1 MKHINKVVLS
11 VVLGASALTA
21 CTDNFEKYNSD
32 PYAIYKADPSVLL
45 PAMIEPV
52 MYVQQ
57 NNSQM
62 IDQMV
67 GALGGYMTCSNR
79 WGGQNF
85 DTYNASD
92 GWNAIPFNTT
102 YENLVNIFDV
112 EKATNKA
119 GHYYAMALLLK
130 ASALMRVAD
139 CYGGIPY
146 SSVANNSFRTGYDTP
161 EETYKNIIADLRQ
174 SATILYQYSVAY
186 PASRPLGNADPIYQG
201 DYAMWARLANSLALR
216 AAIRT
221 DDRQA
226 AEEVCESPA
235 GLIENNSQNAL
246 VDPGV
251 QGNPYQLASASWG
264 DLRISSSIVDYM
276 QGYND
281 PRMASY
287 FTKSSFDATR
297 YIGMRSGEA
306 GFDKAA
312 VSGYSQINATAST
325 KMPVCLAAE
334 VCFLRAEG
342 ALKGWNMGG
351 SAQEFYERGI
361 RLSMEQYGVD
371 ATTIEAYIVDD
382 THTPEGHAND
392 PRGSK
397 YNYDRQTKV
406 KVKWNADNS
415 QQNLERIITQKWI
428 ANFPLGLE
436 AWAEYRRT
444 GYPELA
450 PAISNLNQSV
460 ITDMQRGM
468 RRLRYP
474 YTERDLNRENYDKA
488 VQQLGGADNEATDLF
503 WAKKK

>member
-397 YNYDRQTKV
+397 YNYNRQTKV

-428 ANFPLGLE
+428 ANFPLGL
-436 AWAEYRRT
+436 
-444 GYPELA
+444 
-450 PAISNLNQSV
+450 
-460 ITDMQRGM
+460 
-468 RRLRYP
+468 RLGLSIVVPDIRNWLLP
-474 YTERDLNRENYDKA
+474 S
-488 VQQLGGADNEATDLF
+488 AT
-503 WAKKK
+503 

>member
-85 DTYNASD
+85 NTYNASD

-146 SSVANNSFRTGYDTP
+146 SSVADHSFRTGYDTA
-161 EETYKNIIADLRQ
+161 EETYKNIIADLRK
-174 SATILYQYSVAY
+174 SAAILYQYSVAY

-371 ATTIEAYIVDD
+371 ATAIDAYIADN
-382 THTPEGHAND
+382 THIPEGHAND

-397 YNYDRQTKV
+397 YNYSRQTKV
-406 KVKWNADNS
+406 KVKWDADNS

-488 VQQLGGADNEATDLF
+488 VQQLGGPDNEATDLF

>member
-161 EETYKNIIADLRQ
+161 EETYKNMIADLRQ

-221 DDRQA
+221 GNQDA
-226 AEEVCESPA
+226 AEEACESAA

-287 FTKSSFDATR
+287 FTKSTFDPNR

-397 YNYDRQTKV
+397 YNYNRLTKV

-428 ANFPLGLE
+428 ANFPLGIE
-436 AWAEYRRT
+436 AWSEYRRT
-444 GYPELA
+444 GFPKLM
-450 PAISNLNQSV
+450 PVVVNNSGGTVSNE
-460 ITDMQRGM
+460 RGA
-468 RRLRYP
+468 RRLAYP
-474 YTERDLNRENYDKA
+474 QEERINNSENYPHA
-488 VQQLGGADNEATDLF
+488 LQLLGGTDNMGTDVW
-503 WAKKK
+503 WAK